1 MMAKKTDL
9 SKKQRNTNGNGL
21 AESPELAHALV
32 RSAGTGIYIVQ
43 NGNFVY
49 VNSLFEEMTGYTAK
63 ELVGTR
69 SLEHVHPE
77 DINAVREA
85 AIESL
90 KGGSP
95 HPYEYRF
102 LRKSGDEMWIL
113 ERVTSTEYQGKRAA
127 VGSFMDIT
135 KRKRAE
141 QKLVHQSIVLRALK
155 ALDMLVAEELDKDFL
170 IDHVCNLLVQAGNY
184 ANVWIVSVD
193 GEKNFVSLVHVV
205 PTKEMSQLV
214 ENMKL
219 GRYPRCIR
227 DVLEGEKK
235 YNIYHDPRSLPDE
248 RPSLMTED
256 SQAAFVTRLETA
268 GRIHGVMG
276 ISISELSATDE
287 DEWLLL
293 EEVAADVSYMLS
305 RIEAEQLRRKS
316 EQQMTYMALHD
327 ALTGL
332 PNRTLLSD
340 RLNVAVAQAS
350 RNSHK
355 IAVMML
361 DLDRFKNVNDSLG
374 HGVGDELLKAVAQ
387 RLADILRRS
396 DTVARMG
403 GDEFIILLPQ
413 VNETEYAA
421 RVARKLLNSFKKPFM
436 VEGHELRMTT
446 SIGVALYPEAGEDAE
461 SLLRHAD
468 TAMYRAKERGRD
480 RYCVWISEQNEWQC
494 GS

>member
-1 MMAKKTDL
+1 MVKKTD
-9 SKKQRNTNGNGL
+9 SSRKRMSNSGNGL
-21 AESPELAHALV
+21 AESPELAYALM

-43 NGNFVY
+43 DGGFVY
-49 VNSLFEEMTGYTAK
+49 VNPLFEETTGYAAK
-63 ELVGTR
+63 ELIGTR

-77 DINAVREA
+77 DKNAVREA

-102 LRKSGDEMWIL
+102 IKKSGEEMWIL
-113 ERVTSTEYQGKRAA
+113 ERVTSTKYLGKRAA

-135 KRKRAE
+135 TRKRAE

-155 ALDMLVAEELDKDFL
+155 AIDLLVAKELDKDFL
-170 IDHVCNLLVQAGNY
+170 IDRVCNLLVQAGNY
-184 ANVWIVSVD
+184 ANVWVVLVD
-193 GEKNFVSLVHVV
+193 GEKNFVSLTHVV
-205 PTKEMSQLV
+205 PAKEMAHLV
-214 ENMKL
+214 ENMKR
-219 GRYPRCIR
+219 GHYPRCIR

-235 YNIYHDPRSLPDE
+235 YNIYHDLSSLPDE
-248 RPSLMTED
+248 RPSLMTEN

-268 GRIHGVMG
+268 GHIHGVMG
-276 ISISELSATDE
+276 VSISELSATDE

-293 EEVAADVSYMLS
+293 QEVAADVSYVLS
-305 RIEAEQLRRKS
+305 RIEAEQLRRES

-340 RLNVAVAQAS
+340 RLNVGVAQAG

-355 IAVMML
+355 LAVMML
-361 DLDRFKNVNDSLG
+361 DLDCFKEVNDSLG
-374 HGVGDELLKAVAQ
+374 HSVGDKLLKDVGQ
-387 RLADILRRS
+387 RLVAVLRRS
-396 DTVARMG
+396 DTVSRMG
-403 GDEFIILLPQ
+403 GDEFMILLPQ
-413 VNETEYAA
+413 INSTEYAA
-421 RVARKLLNSFKKPFM
+421 RVAQKILNSFKEPFV

-461 SLLRHAD
+461 SLLEHAD

-480 RYCVWISEQNEWQC
+480 RYCVWISERDEWQC

>member
-1 MMAKKTDL
+1 MMTKRTDRPKRL
-9 SKKQRNTNGNGL
+9 HSNNGNGL
-21 AESPELAHALV
+21 VESPELVRALV
-32 RSAGTGIYIVQ
+32 RSAGTGVYIVQ
-43 NGNFVY
+43 DGKFVY
-49 VNSLFEEMTGYTAK
+49 VNPLFEEMTGYSAK
-63 ELVGTR
+63 ELMGKH
-69 SLEHVHPE
+69 SLELVYPE
-77 DINAVREA
+77 DKNAVREA

-102 LRKSGDEMWIL
+102 LKKNGEAMWIL
-113 ERVTSTEYQGKRAA
+113 ERVTSMDYGGKRAA

-135 KRKRAE
+135 MRKRAE

-155 ALDMLVAEELDKDFL
+155 AIDLLVAEEMDKDVV
-170 IDHVCNLLVQAGNY
+170 IDRVCNLLVQAGNY
-184 ANVWIVSVD
+184 ANVWVVLVD
-193 GEKNFVSLVHVV
+193 GEKHFVSLAYSVRMR
-205 PTKEMSQLV
+205 EMPRLIQ
-214 ENMKL
+214 NMKQ

-227 DVLEGEKK
+227 DVLEGQKK
-235 YNIYHDPRSLPDE
+235 YNIYHDLSRLPDE
-248 RPSLMTED
+248 HPFLMTEN

-268 GRIHGVMG
+268 GHTHGVMG
-276 ISISELSATDE
+276 ISISELAATDE

-293 EEVAADVSYMLS
+293 QEVAADVSYMLS
-305 RIEAEQLRRKS
+305 RIEAEQLRKES

-374 HGVGDELLKAVAQ
+374 HSIGDELLKAVAQ
-387 RLADILRRS
+387 RLGDILRRS

-413 VNETEYAA
+413 VNQTEYAA
-421 RVARKLLNSFKKPFM
+421 RVARKLLNSFKKPFV